1 MELFIFN
8 KELEL
13 IHIIDVFNSLC
24 WRRKYY
30 EVGEFELE
38 IELTD
43 DILKYLKIGNII
55 YKKDDLEAGYINTIR
70 IDLDNEG
77 KEVIKVS
84 GKFLTNYIG
93 GRIVWDTVTFNGAIE
108 NYIRNL
114 VDKNCINTTI
124 NRKIPK
130 LELGILKNLNDNINC
145 QTSYKNIIEELTEVL
160 TTYEIG
166 YRIELDYRNK
176 KLLFQLY
183 KGIDRSINQQNIS
196 PCVFSREF
204 ENVLSQ
210 SYFNSNENLKTTA
223 LIAGEGEGKDRVL
236 TEINNNVS
244 GLDRLEIFVDARDLK
259 KESNDNTLTEE
270 EYLKILQ
277 QRGKEKLYQNLSTNT
292 FEGTINLLSNNSYKR
307 DFELGDIVTILDRK
321 WNITINT
328 RITEIEEVYENGGKS
343 INVIFGNKIPTIL
356 DKIKSKVR

>member
-1 MELFIFN
+1 M
-8 KELEL
+8 
-13 IHIIDVFNSLC
+13 
-24 WRRKYY
+24 
-30 EVGEFELE
+30 
-38 IELTD
+38 
-43 DILKYLKIGNII
+43 
-55 YKKDDLEAGYINTIR
+55 
-70 IDLDNEG
+70 
-77 KEVIKVS
+77 
-84 GKFLTNYIG
+84 
-93 GRIVWDTVTFNGAIE
+93 
-108 NYIRNL
+108 
-114 VDKNCINTTI
+114 
-124 NRKIPK
+124 
-130 LELGILKNLNDNINC
+130 ELGILKNLNDNINC

-183 KGIDRSINQQNIS
+183 KGIDRSIEQQSIS

>member
-1 MELFIFN
+1 M
-8 KELEL
+8 
-13 IHIIDVFNSLC
+13 
-24 WRRKYY
+24 
-30 EVGEFELE
+30 
-38 IELTD
+38 
-43 DILKYLKIGNII
+43 
-55 YKKDDLEAGYINTIR
+55 
-70 IDLDNEG
+70 
-77 KEVIKVS
+77 
-84 GKFLTNYIG
+84 
-93 GRIVWDTVTFNGAIE
+93 
-108 NYIRNL
+108 
-114 VDKNCINTTI
+114 
-124 NRKIPK
+124 
-130 LELGILKNLNDNINC
+130 
-145 QTSYKNIIEELTEVL
+145 
-160 TTYEIG
+160 
-166 YRIELDYRNK
+166 
-176 KLLFQLY
+176 
-183 KGIDRSINQQNIS
+183 
-196 PCVFSREF
+196 
-204 ENVLSQ
+204 
-210 SYFNSNENLKTTA
+210 KTTA
-223 LIAGEGEGKDRVL
+223 LIGGEGEGKDRVL